1 MTSSIKKERKMVNA
15 FKRAGQ
21 WWSLKNEHQQ
31 TVLVLTVGITS
42 FSIFIL
48 SCVLKMPLSIQM
60 TMLFVS
66 FLGIS
71 FMAFLVWQDTAKI
84 KKETN
89 AIALETEKLKSYLHK
104 SKQRIE
110 QASGY
115 SDDEI
120 IEAMEKQFKK
130 TI

>member
-1 MTSSIKKERKMVNA
+1 MVNA
-15 FKRAGQ
+15 FKRVGQ

-60 TMLFVS
+60 TMLFVF

-71 FMAFLVWQDTAKI
+71 FMAFLVWQDTTKI

-89 AIALETEKLKSYLHK
+89 AIALETEKLKNYLHK
-104 SKQRIE
+104 SKQKIK
-110 QASGY
+110 QASVY